1 MTLEILHSNFFI
13 SRSFES
19 ILIRNFDWNDIIN
32 IAFQAFIPRKKSFE
46 CSRSR
51 FCAAVEEP
59 VAEEK
64 TIKILT
70 FQLEN
75 RTLQLMHYGVD
86 CWEKKISQKTFG
98 KMYDTKLCTMTEK
111 REAEKEQFFKF
122 TWQHFLKKVAKKKQ
136 KRRKFLHNSLCK
148 SQNTFKMHHRKS
160 FLS

>member
-32 IAFQAFIPRKKSFE
+32 IAFQAFIPRKKVLS
-46 CSRSR
+46 
-51 FCAAVEEP
+51 AAEVGFVLQLKNP
-59 VAEEK
+59 LQKKK